1 MKILQILPAL
11 EQGGVERGTI
21 EIACALKNAG
31 IENAVISSGGAMVKE
46 LDALGVKHFTID
58 AKSKNP
64 ITMHFNAN
72 KIAKIAKEGGF
83 TLMHVRSRA
92 PAWSVLKAS
101 KITGIPMLATYHGI
115 YGTKPAVFKLPYNRV
130 MLKGVGV
137 IAVSNWVKRHIMET
151 YGIDEDFITLI
162 HRGADTSKFVPNA
175 ISKEKCDEFRASLG
189 IDVGKTL
196 ITLPGR
202 LTSWKGQEVLL
213 EALSLMKSKDIACLL
228 VGSDQGRKE
237 YSSRLH
243 EMAKA
248 LEDKVKVAFLEKTSN
263 MPLVYASSDIVVSA
277 SSSQPEAFG
286 RVIPEAQACGRLTVA
301 TAHGGACET
310 IEDGVT
316 GFLVPP
322 GDAKALAIKLDEVIA
337 LPSNKKE
344 EVRIR
349 SVQSVRDNFSTQK
362 MCEST
367 INLYKKIHEV

>member
-21 EIACALKNAG
+21 EIASALKNSG
-31 IENAVISSGGAMVKE
+31 IESAVISSGGPMVRE
-46 LDALGVKHFTID
+46 LDELGVKHFTIN

-72 KIAKIAKEGGF
+72 KIAKIAKDGGF

-101 KITGIPMLATYHGI
+101 KMTGIPMLATYHGI
-115 YGTKPAVFKLPYNRV
+115 YGTKPAIFKLPYNSV

-162 HRGADTSKFVPNA
+162 HRGADTDKFVPNA
-175 ISKEKCDEFRASLG
+175 IPKEKCDEFRKSLG
-189 IDVGKTL
+189 IEVGKTL

-213 EALSLMKSKDIACLL
+213 EALSLMKSRDVACLL

-237 YSSRLH
+237 YSSRLK

-248 LEDKVKVAFLEKTSN
+248 LEDKVKVAFLEKSSD

-286 RVIPEAQACGRLTVA
+286 RIIPEAQACGVITVA
-301 TAHGGACET
+301 TSHGGACET

-322 GDAKALAIKLDEVIA
+322 GDAKALATKLDEVIA
-337 LPSNKKE
+337 LPSDVKKE
-344 EVRIR
+344 MRVR
-349 SVQSVRDNFSTQK
+349 SVQSVCDNFSTRK

-367 INLYKKIHEV
+367 INLYKKIHEG